1 MTAMKRPIR
10 SCGGG
15 GFDPGPLSSSA
26 RPKGASAR
34 GCLLYH
40 KVARR
45 AFNSRLTSK
54 ESGDADAS
62 WLVDTVG
69 TLPRFPEMGVD
80 AFGSPIR
87 PRIME

>member
-15 GFDPGPLSSSA
+15 ADPGPLSSSA

-45 AFNSRLTSK
+45 AFNSRSTTK
-54 ESGDADAS
+54 ESGDAKARGMALFPVFRTSVQMSSDLRYVLAS
-62 WLVDTVG
+62 WSN
-69 TLPRFPEMGVD
+69 R
-80 AFGSPIR
+80 
-87 PRIME
+87 